1 MRVFAGPN
9 GSGKSTII
17 NAVRKTKVNNQPV
30 DFGIYINADDIAKDL
45 RNDAFHFKTYTTSV
59 TEEEFK
65 KEAIQSGLINNEFT
79 EAQFLS
85 CYFFSNNKVSLTSG
99 HSVAKADER
108 IAQILAHFL
117 RKKLLQEKKKLS
129 FETVFSHTSKLDIMR
144 EAKESGYKV
153 YLYFVS
159 TESPEINK
167 FRVEARKNKGGHDV
181 DPIKIEQRY
190 YRSLD
195 LLFEAAQL
203 CYQVF
208 FIDNSKEL
216 KDGEEAN
223 WFAHFKIVGEKKKW
237 DKLKQTEVAEWF
249 KKYYS
254 SKVRKKD
261 SKNQASDTSQKFDSA
276 IL

>member
-17 NAVRKTKVNNQPV
+17 NAVRKAKVKGQLV
-30 DFGIYINADDIAKDL
+30 DFGIYINADDIAKNL
-45 RNDAFHFKTYTTSV
+45 REKAFDFNSYSVSV
-59 TEEEFK
+59 TADEFAA
-65 KEAIQSGLINNEFT
+65 EAIRSGLINDGFT
-79 EAQFLS
+79 EAEFSS
-85 CYFFSNNKVSLTSG
+85 CYIINGTKVELTNNAITVKT
-99 HSVAKADER
+99 DER

-117 RKKLLQEKKKLS
+117 RKKLLQEKMKLS

-144 EAKESGYKV
+144 EAKEAGYKV

-167 FRVEARKNKGGHDV
+167 FRVAARKSLGGHDV
-181 DPIKIEQRY
+181 PSDKIEQRY

-203 CYQVF
+203 SYQVF

-216 KDGEEAN
+216 KEGEQAN
-223 WFAHFKIVGEKKKW
+223 WFGHFKLVGKKKKW
-237 DKLKQTEVAEWF
+237 DKLNPTEVPEWF

-254 SKVRKKD
+254 GKVRKK
-261 SKNQASDTSQKFDSA
+261 KVP
-276 IL
+276 

>member
-17 NAVRKTKVNNQPV
+17 NAVRKAKVNNQLV

-45 RNDAFHFKTYTTSV
+45 RDSTFNFNTYTVSV

-65 KEAIQSGLINNEFT
+65 TEAIKSGLIKEDFT
-79 EAQFLS
+79 EAQFS
-85 CYFFSNNKVSLTSG
+85 SSYSFAGSKVTLT
-99 HSVAKADER
+99 HENSVVKPDER

-144 EAKESGYKV
+144 EAKEAGYKV
-153 YLYFVS
+153 YMYFIS

-181 DPIKIEQRY
+181 DPDKIEQRY

-195 LLFEAAQL
+195 LLFDAAQL

-208 FIDNSKEL
+208 FIDNSRGLKE
-216 KDGEEAN
+216 GEESN
-223 WFAHFKIVGEKKKW
+223 WFAHFKIVREKKKW
-237 DKLKQTEVAEWF
+237 DKLNPSQVPEWF

-254 SKVRKKD
+254 GKVPPKKAP
-261 SKNQASDTSQKFDSA
+261 KKPK
-276 IL
+276 

>member
-17 NAVRKTKVNNQPV
+17 NAVRKAKVKGQLV
-30 DFGIYINADDIAKDL
+30 DFGIYINADDIAKHL
-45 RNDAFHFKTYTTSV
+45 RENAFDFSAYSVSV
-59 TEEEFK
+59 TADEFK
-65 KEAIQSGLINNEFT
+65 AEAIRSGLINEGFT
-79 EAQFLS
+79 EAQFSS
-85 CYFFSNNKVSLTSG
+85 CYTINGNKVNLIANTAIS
-99 HSVAKADER
+99 KPDER

-117 RKKLLQEKKKLS
+117 RKKLLQENKKLS

-144 EAKESGYKV
+144 EAKEAGYKV

-167 FRVEARKNKGGHDV
+167 FRVEARRNKGGHDV
-181 DPIKIEQRY
+181 DPNKIEQRY

-203 CYQVF
+203 CYQVY
-208 FIDNSKEL
+208 FIDNSK
-216 KDGEEAN
+216 DGQDAS
-223 WFAHFKIVGEKKKW
+223 WFAHFKLIAEKKKW
-237 DKLKQTEVAEWF
+237 DKLKPAEVPEWF

-254 SKVRKKD
+254 AKVPKKKTLRKKK
-261 SKNQASDTSQKFDSA
+261 SN
-276 IL
+276 